1 MEFDI
6 GFVDSDKVIHV
17 NKDNIDE
24 FEKRMEKARRWY
36 YDIFSSIMVFW
47 NVDMGRYIILPILVA
62 VIIMAVA
69 YKSRND
75 SFQKISIAILI
86 FAILMAVVGSHVLWF
101 YSYEVPSVDEKVITV
116 ASWQPKAGIDVNE
129 NGLMVI
135 DSADDLMMV
144 TTAGEGFLN
153 EENFLFHKFNTQDIY
168 NQLKVNGTYKIKYYG
183 WREGFNSGFPNIL
196 TVEEIIDENNSQLNN
211 NFGNSIVYGF

>member
-1 MEFDI
+1 M
-6 GFVDSDKVIHV
+6 
-17 NKDNIDE
+17 
-24 FEKRMEKARRWY
+24 
-36 YDIFSSIMVFW
+36 IFSAPSWFFGMLIW
-47 NVDMGRYIILPILVA
+47 AGYIILPILVA

-153 EENFLFHKFNTQDIY
+153 EENFLFHKFNTRDIY